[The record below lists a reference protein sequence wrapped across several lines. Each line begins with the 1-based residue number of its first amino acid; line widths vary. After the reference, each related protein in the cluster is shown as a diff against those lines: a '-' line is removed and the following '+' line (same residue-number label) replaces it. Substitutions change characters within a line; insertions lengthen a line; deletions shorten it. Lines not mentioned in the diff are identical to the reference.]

1 VNILIYSLNYRPELT
16 GIGKYNGEMCDNF
29 ATAENNVTAIVAPP
43 YYPEW
48 KTHQGYSNRKF
59 SSTKENGVSIIRC
72 PLYVPNEVTTITR
85 LIHLASFAFTSSLAL
100 FTKLFNK
107 PDIIFLVQPTLFCA
121 PGALLFGWL
130 TGAKTIM
137 HIQDFEVDAM
147 LGLAM
152 AGDKNGADN
161 LITKNSKSIERWLMK
176 RFDAVST
183 ISYSMIEN
191 AKSKGVTED
200 KIIHFPNWSDT
211 DFVTP
216 ETDGALLKKE
226 WGFKPTDRIILYAGN
241 VGKKQGIEIIL
252 AVATDFM
259 AQDNIKFVIVGSG
272 AHSDT
277 LKKEAKRLNFNNVFF
292 KPLQPWERVPEML
305 ALADIH
311 LVIQRKGAADAVL
324 PSKLTNILSA
334 GGHAIVTAEA
344 HTELGKIEQKHPGIY
359 TRVEPEDLVCIIE
372 GIEFLLKQD
381 LSQHNQIARSYA
393 EEHLNKTVILDKFQK
408 DLHQL
413 VNNTAVPLTFTSKP
427 SD

>member
-1 VNILIYSLNYRPELT
+1 VNILIYSLNYPPELT

-48 KTHQGYSNRKF
+48 KIHQGYSNIKF

-100 FTKLFNK
+100 FTKLFTK

-121 PGALLFGWL
+121 PGALLFGRL
-130 TGAKTIM
+130 TGAKIVM

-147 LGLAM
+147 LGLGM
-152 AGDKNGADN
+152 AGDKNSVDN
-161 LITKNSKSIERWLMK
+161 IITKTAKFIERCLMK

-191 AKSKGVTED
+191 AKNKGVAEEKT
-200 KIIHFPNWSDT
+200 IYFPNWSDT
-211 DFVTP
+211 NFVTP
-216 ETDGALLKKE
+216 ETDGSLLKKE

-252 AVATDFM
+252 AVATVFM

-272 AHSDT
+272 AHSDE
-277 LKKEAKRLNFNNVFF
+277 LKKEAKKLNFNNVFF

-344 HTELGKIEQKHPGIY
+344 HTELGQIEQKHPGIY
-359 TRVEPEDLVCIIE
+359 TRVEPEDFVCIIE

-381 LSQHNQIARSYA
+381 LLQHNKIARSYA
-393 EEHLNKTVILDKFQK
+393 EEHLNKTVILGKFQK

-413 VNNTAVPLTFTSKP
+413 VNN
-427 SD
+427 

>member
-1 VNILIYSLNYRPELT
+1 MKFILFSLNYAPEQT
-16 GIGKYNGEMCDNF
+16 GIGKYNGEMCNNM
-29 ATAENNVTAIVAPP
+29 ALAENIVTAIVATP

-48 KTHQGYSNRKF
+48 KTHSGYSNKIF
-59 SSTKENGVSIIRC
+59 SSTVENGVSIIRC
-72 PLYVPNEVTTITR
+72 PLYVPNQVTTITR

-100 FTKLFNK
+100 FTKLFTK

-137 HIQDFEVDAM
+137 HIHDFEVDVM
-147 LGLAM
+147 LGLGMVGA
-152 AGDKNGADN
+152 KNSPN
-161 LITKNSKSIERWLMK
+161 NIITKTAKIIERWLMK

-183 ISYSMIEN
+183 ISYTMIEN
-191 AKSKGVTED
+191 AKSKGVAED
-200 KIIHFPNWSDT
+200 KIIYFPNWSGT
-211 DFVTP
+211 NFVTP
-216 ETDGALLKKE
+216 KTDGSLLKKE

-272 AHSDT
+272 AHSDE
-277 LKKEAKRLNFNNVFF
+277 LKKEANKLNLNNVFL
-292 KPLQPWERVPEML
+292 KPLQSWERVPKML

-311 LVIQRKGAADAVL
+311 LVIQRKDVSDAVL

-344 HTELGKIEQKHPGIY
+344 HTELGQIEKKHPGIY
-359 TRVEPEDLVCIIE
+359 TRVEPENLICIIE
-372 GIEFLLKQD
+372 EIEKLLKQD
-381 LSQHNQIARSYA
+381 LSQHNQVARSYA

-408 DLHQL
+408 DLNQL
-413 VNNTAVPLTFTSKP
+413 VNS
-427 SD
+427 